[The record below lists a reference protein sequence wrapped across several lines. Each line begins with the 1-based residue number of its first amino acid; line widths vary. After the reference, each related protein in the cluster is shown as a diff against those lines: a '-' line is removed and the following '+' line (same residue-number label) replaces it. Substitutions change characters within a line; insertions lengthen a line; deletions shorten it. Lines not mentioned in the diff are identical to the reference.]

1 MSDEQE
7 TIEDIVA
14 EMRGNAEHNHAL
26 VDVSKYLTEIADR
39 IEEAAKREREAGA
52 DAAQICGDIGEI
64 VGRES
69 AIAELKRENERI
81 IVDAQRDIETVSGK
95 YGRLVKKLRSENKR
109 LLSALKP
116 VQDAHIP
123 DFSICDTCYDR
134 YECKGHESD
143 VKCEWYD
150 IVEYVRRSQRIYKG
164 GAK

>member
-1 MSDEQE
+1 MSDEKE

-39 IEEAAKREREAGA
+39 IEEAAKREREAGVEVA
-52 DAAQICGDIGEI
+52 
-64 VGRES
+64 R
-69 AIAELKRENERI
+69 
-81 IVDAQRDIETVSGK
+81 RDIDTVICR
-95 YGRLVKKLRSENKR
+95 YGRLVKKLRSENER

-116 VQDAHIP
+116 VQDAYIP

-134 YECKGHESD
+134 SECKGHEYD
-143 VKCEWYD
+143 LKCEWYD
-150 IVEYVRRSQRIYKG
+150 IVESVRESQRIYKG